1 VRRAPGRELR
11 DEIATE
17 SVPPLGKIIP
27 GPFRELVVQ
36 ALVPEIAQQM
46 DGQRCDPPNRDVP
59 DRRSTAYE
67 LSKGCD
73 CGFVTGAIAGQQCG
87 VGETERAEIG
97 GGQRDDDSVLGAE
110 LVVLVL
116 DSLGHRVV
124 GMLLLPQPPD
134 DERAQLEEAAAKQ
147 KRGHARSNDE

>member
-1 VRRAPGRELR
+1 MVSVATHQPGR
-11 DEIATE
+11 
-17 SVPPLGKIIP
+17 
-27 GPFRELVVQ
+27 
-36 ALVPEIAQQM
+36 
-46 DGQRCDPPNRDVP
+46 P

-73 CGFVTGAIAGQQCG
+73 CGFVSGAIAGQQCG

-116 DSLGHRVV
+116 DSLW
-124 GMLLLPQPPD
+124 PP
-134 DERAQLEEAAAKQ
+134 RRRNAPLAPAT
-147 KRGHARSNDE
+147 RR